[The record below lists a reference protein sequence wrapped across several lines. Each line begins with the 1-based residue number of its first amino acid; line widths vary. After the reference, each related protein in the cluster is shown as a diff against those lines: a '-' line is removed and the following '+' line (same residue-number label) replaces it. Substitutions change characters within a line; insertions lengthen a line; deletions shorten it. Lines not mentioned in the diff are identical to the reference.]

1 MVCWY
6 YMPGRSV
13 ALVCLSFAQE
23 DEYCMFIMLHAGHAN
38 INIIAGLDCDEVQD
52 WKTESRLHIS
62 LTKTKNPGIF
72 TYYKT
77 TKLNT
82 HKEKEKIII
91 DYFIDIL

>member
-1 MVCWY
+1 MLVLD

-13 ALVCLSFAQE
+13 ALP
-23 DEYCMFIMLHAGHAN
+23 
-38 INIIAGLDCDEVQD
+38 GLPDDCDEVQD

-62 LTKTKNPGIF
+62 LLTKTKKNPGIF